1 MTPLSSRCLEALVR
15 FETFYAMLDLALDRE
30 DCEQVAALVEERGK
44 VVQAIVSSF
53 SGSELPAHIRARIE
67 DNERRIHARIVHLYD
82 VILRALTDERRRQV
96 AASRYAEA
104 SR

>member
-1 MTPLSSRCLEALVR
+1 MTPLSSQCLEALVR

-44 VVQAIVSSF
+44 FVHAVVASF
-53 SGSELPAHIRARIE
+53 SGGELPANIRARIE
-67 DNERRIHARIVHLYD
+67 ENERRVHARIVHLYD
-82 VILRALTDERRRQV
+82 TILRALTDERRRQV
-96 AASRYAEA
+96 AASRYAEV